1 MKKVI
6 FFLSLLSCSLITLF
20 GQNNSLDGYYPF
32 QEDSFLSSM
41 TIKDNQ
47 IIIKYENPP
56 IDKEDEVYI
65 FEVKHIYGMPFIKL
79 DRNLPPE
86 VSEWYSF
93 EEYNSIQTSNMIL
106 FLSFKGK
113 DNHIFAFTKGYPFT
127 RAPLTFTRCTEWISQ
142 YLDCSSYLVEKNKT
156 YSVKN
161 LGSLVVD
168 TPWVEGVKGDGIG
181 EGFTFTRDSRPFQ
194 YLLIMNGYIS
204 YDKPYLYKYN
214 NRVKKLKLT
223 GLKNGK
229 TQLVDILDTP
239 HPQTIDLSFLEEGE
253 DVRIEI
259 ADVYKG
265 TKYDDTC
272 LHCCINF
279 DEPIIP
285 YESTIPD

>member
-1 MKKVI
+1 
-6 FFLSLLSCSLITLF
+6 
-20 GQNNSLDGYYPF
+20 
-32 QEDSFLSSM
+32 M
-41 TIKDNQ
+41 TIKGNQ

-56 IDKEDEVYI
+56 IDKEDEVYSY
-65 FEVKHIYGMPFIKL
+65 EVKHIDGMPFL
-79 DRNLPPE
+79 ALSRNLPPE
-86 VSEWYSF
+86 VANCNDF
-93 EEYNSIQTSNMIL
+93 KGPDSIKTSNLIL
-106 FLSFKGK
+106 FLSFKNK
-113 DNHIFAFTKGYPFT
+113 YNHMFAFTKGYEFS
-127 RAPLTFTRCTEWISQ
+127 RAPLTYTRCTEWGTQ

-156 YSVKN
+156 YSVNN

-181 EGFTFTRDSRPFQ
+181 EGFTFARDSRPFN

-229 TQLVDILDTP
+229 SQVVDILDTP
-239 HPQTIDLSFLEEGE
+239 HPQTIDLSFLEEEE

-285 YESTIPD
+285 YEFSIPD

>member
-1 MKKVI
+1 MKKV
-6 FFLSLLSCSLITLF
+6 FSLLSLLFCSLITLF
-20 GQNNSLDGYYPF
+20 GQNKTLDGYYPF
-32 QEDSFLSSM
+32 QEDSLLSSM

-47 IIIKYENPP
+47 IILKYENPS
-56 IDKEDEVYI
+56 IDKVDEI
-65 FEVKHIYGMPFIKL
+65 LTFEVKHIYGMPFL
-79 DRNLPPE
+79 SLSRNMPPE
-86 VSEWYSF
+86 VAKWSDYDKSD
-93 EEYNSIQTSNMIL
+93 SIQTSNMIL

-113 DNHIFAFTKGYPFT
+113 ENHIFAFTKGYPFN
-127 RAPLTFTRCTEWISQ
+127 RAPLTFTRYTEWISK
-142 YLDCSSYLVEKNKT
+142 YRDCSSYLIEKNKK
-156 YSVKN
+156 YSVEN

-181 EGFTFTRDSRPFQ
+181 EGFTFTRDSRPFK

-214 NRVKKLKLT
+214 NRIKKLKLT

-229 TQLVDILDTP
+229 SQLVDILDTP
-239 HPQTIDLSFLEEGE
+239 HPQTIDISFLENGE

-279 DEPIIP
+279 DEPVLP
-285 YESTIPD
+285 YESTLPD